1 MIKKYYI
8 IEPLDID
15 GDKNPDGFLISQYK
29 LDKNNN
35 KIFLKN
41 KYVKYSNLNNYNK
54 KGGASRKS
62 NKKQQPNQNLIVLT
76 PEQFNAFMNNKVN
89 NNMQQQQP
97 QFQNQPQNQFQ
108 PPPVIIRDN
117 NSGSFGNSFMSG
129 LGGGIGFGIGS
140 EVVDSIFG
148 E

>member
-15 GDKNPDGFLISQYK
+15 GDSNPDGFLISQYK
-29 LDKNNN
+29 LDRNNN

-41 KYVKYSNLNNYNK
+41 KYITYAKFNSLHK
-54 KGGASRKS
+54 KGGQLS
-62 NKKQQPNQNLIVLT
+62 KQQIPNQNLIVLT
-76 PEQFNAFMNNKVN
+76 PEQYNAFMNNK
-89 NNMQQQQP
+89 MQPQQYPNQYPQQP
-97 QFQNQPQNQFQ
+97 L
-108 PPPVIIRDN
+108 IIRDN

-140 EVVDSIFG
+140 ELVDSLFG

>member
-29 LDKNNN
+29 IDKNNN
-35 KIFLKN
+35 KIFIKN
-41 KYVKYSNLNNYNK
+41 KYVRYSKLNNYIK
-54 KGGASRKS
+54 KGGSISPKL
-62 NKKQQPNQNLIVLT
+62 QTNQNLIVLT
-76 PEQFNAFMNNKVN
+76 PEQFNAFMNNKSN
-89 NNMQQQQP
+89 NNAVNY
-97 QFQNQPQNQFQ
+97 QNQNNH
-108 PPPVIIRDN
+108 PPVIIRDN
-117 NSGSFGNSFMSG
+117 NTGSFGNSFMSG

>member
-29 LDKNNN
+29 IDKNNN
-35 KIFLKN
+35 KIFIKN
-41 KYVKYSNLNNYNK
+41 KYVRYSKLNSYIK
-54 KGGASRKS
+54 KGGSTSPKL
-62 NKKQQPNQNLIVLT
+62 KTNQNLIVLT
-76 PEQFNAFMNNKVN
+76 PEQFNAFMNNKSN
-89 NNMQQQQP
+89 NPPGNY
-97 QFQNQPQNQFQ
+97 QNN

-117 NSGSFGNSFMSG
+117 NTGSFGNSLISGFAGG
-129 LGGGIGFGIGS
+129 LGFSIGS